1 MLKNG
6 NDTKLLLAVGVGLI
20 LSDIIP
26 TPADGLYFKLQQTN
40 KEKLSKGEITPKQ
53 YWTRDA
59 LAYYGLNPLWWG
71 LVLGTSLYL
80 GKDFKQK
87 KNIMI
92 GLVAGGVVLGV
103 LYKNVKKDEKFYAE
117 HKLVNGNGKKES

>member
-6 NDTKLLLAVGVGLI
+6 ENTKLLLAVGVGLVI
-20 LSDIIP
+20 SDLIP
-26 TPADGLYFKLQQTN
+26 TPADGLYFNLQQSN
-40 KEKLSKGEITPKQ
+40 KEKLNKGEITPKQ

-59 LAYYGLNPLWWG
+59 LAYYGLNPVWWS
-71 LVLGTSLYL
+71 LVLGASLYF

-92 GLVAGGVVLGV
+92 SLIAGGVVLGV
-103 LYKNVKKDEKFYAE
+103 LYKNVKKDEKFYAQY
-117 HKLVNGNGKKES
+117 KLVNSNGKENA

>member
-6 NDTKLLLAVGVGLI
+6 ENTKMLLAVGVGLI

-26 TPADGLYFKLQQTN
+26 TPADGLYFKLQQSN

-59 LAYYGLNPLWWG
+59 LAYYGLNPLWWS
-71 LVLGTSLYL
+71 LVLGASLYL

-117 HKLVNGNGKKES
+117 HKLVNGNGKENT